1 MDKKVAFKIK
11 IYSARTGCVAER
23 DYSSLRKVN
32 AALSGIVMVMLAS
45 EDDFIV
51 QVFDNVTGQT
61 VKRFTQLDDWFK
73 DAEVLR

>member
-11 IYSARTGCVAER
+11 IYCARTGCVAER
-23 DYSSLRKVN
+23 DYTSLQKVN
-32 AALSGIVMVMLAS
+32 NALSGIVMAMLAS

-51 QVFDNVTGQT
+51 EVFDNLTGQI

-73 DAEVLR
+73 DAEALR